1 VHRATADAAAEETA
15 MEQPLYERLGRSEG
29 ITKIVTD
36 LIELHR
42 VNPLIRTRFEKV
54 DIGKLQKHVADF
66 FCAGSGGG
74 QSYGGRDMR
83 TTHHGMNISE
93 QEFLAAVD
101 DVLEAMARNKAGQK
115 ECDEVLA
122 ILQ

>member
-1 VHRATADAAAEETA
+1 
-15 MEQPLYERLGRSEG
+15 MEQTLYDRLGRSEG
-29 ITKIVTD
+29 ISRIVTD
-36 LIELHR
+36 LIALHR
-42 VNPLIRTRFEKV
+42 TNPLIKTRFEKIDV
-54 DIGKLQKHVADF
+54 DQLHKHVHDF

-101 DVLEAMARNKAGQK
+101 DVLAAMARNNAGQR

-122 ILQ
+122 ILYSMKGEVIRV